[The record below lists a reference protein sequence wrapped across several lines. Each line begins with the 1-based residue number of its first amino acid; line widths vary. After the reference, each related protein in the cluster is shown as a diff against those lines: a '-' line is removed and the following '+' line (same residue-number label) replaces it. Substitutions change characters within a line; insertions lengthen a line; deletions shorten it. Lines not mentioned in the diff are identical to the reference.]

1 MKKDNNTKIKVVKN
15 TKTKKVNYT
24 IDDLKDVWY
33 RAVYNGALLWQYSKD
48 KKMSFEDGV
57 QGIREVLDTEGLRT
71 ILSNDFVLLGL
82 SMRNKSR
89 KSQVKK
95 TR

>member
-71 ILSNDFVLLGL
+71 VISNDFVLLGL
-82 SMRNKSR
+82 FHEKQKLKKS
-89 KSQVKK
+89 SKK
-95 TR
+95 D

>member
-1 MKKDNNTKIKVVKN
+1 MKKNNNTEIKSVKN

-48 KKMSFEDGV
+48 KKLNFEDGV

-71 ILSNDFVLLGL
+71 VISNDFVLLGL
-82 SMRNKSR
+82 FHEKQKPKKS
-89 KSQVKK
+89 SKK
-95 TR
+95 D

>member
-1 MKKDNNTKIKVVKN
+1 MKKNNNTKIKSVKN

-48 KKMSFEDGV
+48 KKMNFEDGV
-57 QGIREVLDTEGLRT
+57 QGIREILDTEGLRT
-71 ILSNDFVLLGL
+71 VISNDFVLLGL
-82 SMRNKSR
+82 FREQQKPKKS
-89 KSQVKK
+89 SKK
-95 TR
+95 D

>member
-1 MKKDNNTKIKVVKN
+1 MKKDNNTESNIDKN

-48 KKMSFEDGV
+48 KKMNFEDGV

-71 ILSNDFVLLGL
+71 VISNDFVLLGL
-82 SMRNKSR
+82 FHEKQKPKKS
-89 KSQVKK
+89 SKK
-95 TR
+95 D

>member
-1 MKKDNNTKIKVVKN
+1 MKKQNNTEKKSVKNTKIKNVK
-15 TKTKKVNYT
+15 YT

-48 KKMSFEDGV
+48 KKLNFEDGV

-71 ILSNDFVLLGL
+71 ILGNDFVLIGL
-82 SMRNKSR
+82 FSEKQKPKKSS
-89 KSQVKK
+89 KNN
-95 TR
+95 

>member
-1 MKKDNNTKIKVVKN
+1 MKKDNNTNKKVVKN

-48 KKMSFEDGV
+48 KKLNFDDGV
-57 QGIREVLDTEGLRT
+57 QGIREILDTEGLRT
-71 ILSNDFVLLGL
+71 VISNDFVLLGL
-82 SMRNKSR
+82 FHEKQKPKKS
-89 KSQVKK
+89 SKK
-95 TR
+95 D

>member
-1 MKKDNNTKIKVVKN
+1 MKKDNNTKIKIVKN

-82 SMRNKSR
+82 FHEKQKPKKS
-89 KSQVKK
+89 SKK
-95 TR
+95 D

>member
-1 MKKDNNTKIKVVKN
+1 MKKDKN

-24 IDDLKDVWY
+24 IDDLRDVWY

-57 QGIREVLDTEGLRT
+57 QGIREGLDTEGLRT

-82 SMRNKSR
+82 FHEKQKPKKS
-89 KSQVKK
+89 SKK
-95 TR
+95 D

>member
-1 MKKDNNTKIKVVKN
+1 MKKDNN

-48 KKMSFEDGV
+48 KKMSFKDGV

-82 SMRNKSR
+82 FHEKQKPKKS
-89 KSQVKK
+89 SKK
-95 TR
+95 D

>member
-1 MKKDNNTKIKVVKN
+1 MKKDNNTKIVKN

-82 SMRNKSR
+82 FHEKQKPKKS
-89 KSQVKK
+89 SKK
-95 TR
+95 D

>member
-1 MKKDNNTKIKVVKN
+1 MKKDNNTNKKVVKN

-48 KKMSFEDGV
+48 KKLNFEDGV
-57 QGIREVLDTEGLRT
+57 QGIREILDTEGLRT
-71 ILSNDFVLLGL
+71 ILGNNFVLLGL
-82 SMRNKSR
+82 FNEKQKPKKS
-89 KSQVKK
+89 SKK
-95 TR
+95 D

>member
-15 TKTKKVNYT
+15 IKTKKVNYT
-24 IDDLKDVWY
+24 IDDLRDVWY

-48 KKMSFEDGV
+48 KKMSFEDGI

-71 ILSNDFVLLGL
+71 VISNDFVLLGL
-82 SMRNKSR
+82 FHEKQKPKKS
-89 KSQVKK
+89 SKK
-95 TR
+95 D

>member
-57 QGIREVLDTEGLRT
+57 QGIREVLDMEGLRT

-82 SMRNKSR
+82 FHEKQKPKKS
-89 KSQVKK
+89 SKK
-95 TR
+95 D

>member
-15 TKTKKVNYT
+15 TKTKKFNYT

-71 ILSNDFVLLGL
+71 VISNDFVLLGL
-82 SMRNKSR
+82 FHEKQKPKKS
-89 KSQVKK
+89 SKK
-95 TR
+95 D

>member
-1 MKKDNNTKIKVVKN
+1 MKKDNNTKIKFVKN

-82 SMRNKSR
+82 FHEKQKPKKS
-89 KSQVKK
+89 SKK
-95 TR
+95 D